1 MSSSVNR
8 GNGKKASPALPNT
21 EGQGSESVL
30 LSVVVITWNG
40 RAFVDSLL
48 RSFAF
53 ARQRKDTEIIVVD
66 NGSTDGTV
74 ELLRDN
80 YPGVL
85 LVSLP
90 TNRGVAYAR
99 NRALERARGE
109 FLWILDNDTEVTPQV
124 TDGMIAYMRSNP
136 RCGICACRLV
146 GPDGVVQE
154 SCKPYPGLWQKVA
167 NLCHGA
173 GFRYVYGL
181 ERMKQPFE
189 PDYLIG
195 ACQLVRRQAY
205 EAAGPLDEHIFY
217 GPEDADFCLRVRNA
231 GYFLQYLPQ
240 FTILHNCQR
249 TTRRK
254 LLSRLAWQHTC
265 SLFYFYRKHKRLF

>member
-1 MSSSVNR
+1 MK
-8 GNGKKASPALPNT
+8 GIA
-21 EGQGSESVL
+21 

-40 RAFVDSLL
+40 REFLSRLL
-48 RSFAF
+48 QSFAF
-53 ARQRKDTEIIVVD
+53 AWDRGDAEIIVVD

-74 ELLRDN
+74 EMLGRDW
-80 YPGVL
+80 PQVRL
-85 LVSLP
+85 ISLP
-90 TNRGVAYAR
+90 TNRGVSFAR
-99 NRALERARGE
+99 NRGLEQARGR
-109 FLWILDNDTEVTPQV
+109 FIWILDNDTEVTSEV
-124 TDGMIAYMRSNP
+124 ADGMVAYMEAHP

-146 GPDGVVQE
+146 GPDGTVQE
-154 SCKPYPGLWQKVA
+154 SCKPYPGLWQKIA

-195 ACQLVRRQAY
+195 ACQMVRQEAY
-205 EAAGPLDEHIFY
+205 KAAGPLDEHIFY
-217 GPEDADFCLRVRNA
+217 GPEDADFCLRVRDA

-249 TTRRK
+249 ATRRK
-254 LLSRLAWQHTC
+254 LFSKLALQHTV